1 MATSWLVNGAA
12 AAVDPGDRGL
22 AYGDGLFETMAVLD
36 GAIRRLDLHLDRL
49 TEGCRRLAAPGRGDT
64 FPPATRK
71 RLEFSG
77 FIPGRTILLQ
87 TTLTA
92 LP

>member
-49 TEGCRRLAAPGRGDT
+49 TEGCRRLASPRPVSTRFLATLRSYG
-64 FPPATRK
+64 PPHLSRS
-71 RLEFSG
+71 RN
-77 FIPGRTILLQ
+77 
-87 TTLTA
+87 
-92 LP
+92 